1 MPAVRRALS
10 ARGLS
15 DGSGGR
21 CNSARGARS
30 LCGSTLSLGSL
41 MRAQRPADGR
51 VWEEFGRREPSMAQ
65 QWCGQSVQHA
75 KELDHWTARVREQ
88 REQTHRCDAKLEDA
102 LRDARGLQRELQ
114 LGKAELVRLRA
125 EAERT
130 ALERSRWEGQL
141 EVSRSCIRKLEAR
154 VVSLHRLGASQLDS
168 KHPQRL
174 PPEAERLEIELQ
186 DLLAQRERLLGEKE
200 SLERAGRDQEREI
213 RILSQSLGVVPSM
226 PSTAS
231 TARASDVLRHDLRVS
246 QEEAETLRLRL
257 EATHLEVSGLK
268 AGRTELAD
276 ELLATISEG
285 EGHGADHETLENSE
299 AEARIAGAEAE
310 VELERARSEEEAAC
324 LEAAALYR
332 ELQESE
338 ERIEAER
345 ATRAAAL
352 RTTEDI
358 EASLAAIR
366 KQSAA
371 ADSKAKAE
379 TRELE
384 AQAAALRGELEDQRA
399 AHRQELARRAAK
411 EAEAGRLGDEL
422 GRLQCELADEEAA
435 GRRLEGKISA
445 AEAACTS
452 HDRELRREEAHGAT
466 LAGELA
472 DAERQDEDLRKEVD
486 EERERAQ
493 GASGAAAAL
502 LGQRQ
507 RVADEAAEALRSAD
521 LAMRD
526 GDESAQALRH
536 RDEQLARSERSCELM
551 RATLGQRLS
560 AVHEQVRRAES
571 ANARAVLELREE
583 RQEHQRLRS
592 RLLEENSRR
601 RSLVHQPPRAPGPGQ
616 PRRRLPKA

>member
-1 MPAVRRALS
+1 
-10 ARGLS
+10 
-15 DGSGGR
+15 
-21 CNSARGARS
+21 
-30 LCGSTLSLGSL
+30 

-51 VWEEFGRREPSMAQ
+51 VWEEFGRREPSVAQ
-65 QWCGQSVQHA
+65 QWCGQTVQHA

-88 REQTHRCDAKLEDA
+88 REQTHRADGKLEDA

-114 LGKAELVRLRA
+114 LGKADIVRLRA

-130 ALERSRWEGQL
+130 AEERTRWEAQL

-154 VVSLHRLGASQLDS
+154 VVSLHRLGASQPDS

-174 PPEAERLEIELQ
+174 PPEAERLETELQ
-186 DLLAQRERLLGEKE
+186 DLLAQRDRLLGEKE
-200 SLERAGRDQEREI
+200 SLERAGRDQEREM

-226 PSTAS
+226 PSTAG
-231 TARASDVLRHDLRVS
+231 TARASDVLRHDLRLS
-246 QEEAETLRLRL
+246 QEQAETLRLRL
-257 EATHLEVSGLK
+257 EATHLDVSGLK

-285 EGHGADHETLENSE
+285 EGHGADHEALENSE
-299 AEARIAGAEAE
+299 VEARVAGAEAKE
-310 VELERARSEEEAAC
+310 ELARARSEEEAAC
-324 LEAAALYR
+324 LQAAALHR
-332 ELQESE
+332 ELQEGE
-338 ERIEAER
+338 ERLEAER
-345 ATRAAAL
+345 AVRAAAL
-352 RTTEDI
+352 RTAEDI

-366 KQSAA
+366 KKSAA

-379 TRELE
+379 ARELE
-384 AQAAALRGELEDQRA
+384 AQAAALRGEVEDQRA

-422 GRLQCELADEEAA
+422 GRLECELADEEAA

-445 AEAACTS
+445 AEAACTG
-452 HDRELRREEAHGAT
+452 HGRELRQEETHGAT

-472 DAERQDEDLRKEVD
+472 DAERREEDLREEVD

-526 GDESAQALRH
+526 GAESAQALRH
-536 RDEQLARSERSCELM
+536 RDEQLGRSERSCELM

-571 ANARAVLELREE
+571 ANTRAVLELREE
-583 RQEHQRLRS
+583 RQEHQRLRA
-592 RLLEENSRR
+592 RVLEENSRR
-601 RSLVHQPPRAPGPGQ
+601 RSLVHQPARAPGPGQ